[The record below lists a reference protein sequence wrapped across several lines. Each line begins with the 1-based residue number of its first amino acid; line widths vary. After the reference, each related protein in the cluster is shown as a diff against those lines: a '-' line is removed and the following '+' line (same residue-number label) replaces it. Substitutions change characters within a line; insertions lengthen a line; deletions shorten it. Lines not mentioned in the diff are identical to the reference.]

1 LSYLQHLLTEKQ
13 AIEKDGE
20 SKEALLAEIEGLKQ
34 KISELQ
40 KGQK

>member
-1 LSYLQHLLTEKQ
+1 MQHLLTERQ
-13 AIEKDGE
+13 AIEKDEE

-34 KISELQ
+34 KIEELE